1 MLYISN
7 LCSNRE
13 NPEKKA
19 AQQSFFYIL
28 SRLKM
33 VHTIKWVLHLF
44 CTPCKSKS
52 PPVLWLNGWWVEKER
67 RVGSRGP
74 RRFFFSFFSLTARL
88 LCLDPW
94 GNGMETVAVATHYMY
109 NNILSTKIISPTFIW
124 HKQIYWKPRKKG
136 HYSINF
142 NLPND
147 HQWIASWRINTTLL
161 NALGKEMHTSAL
173 QRTSLR

>member
-1 MLYISN
+1 MWARSSSVYEPLLRFTERTPILRCCTYLIYVATE
-7 LCSNRE
+7 RIQK
-13 NPEKKA
+13 KKA

-28 SRLKM
+28 SRLKI
-33 VHTIKWVLHLF
+33 VHTLKWVLYLF

-124 HKQIYWKPRKKG
+124 HKQIYWKPRKK
-136 HYSINF
+136 
-142 NLPND
+142 
-147 HQWIASWRINTTLL
+147 ATT
-161 NALGKEMHTSAL
+161 
-173 QRTSLR
+173 Q